1 MPEMI
6 ENRMVVDRLWE
17 NIEKGVRENLN
28 GPGYSNPITGVF
40 VPEDSVL
47 DYMIEILKGDPD
59 RADDVME
66 YFYQNWIKEG

>member
-17 NIEKGVRENLN
+17 NIEKGVREKLD
-28 GPGYSNPITGVF
+28 GPGYFNSRTDVF
-40 VPEDSVL
+40 VPEDSAL

-59 RADDVME
+59 RAEDVME
-66 YFYQNWIKEG
+66 YFYRNWIKEG